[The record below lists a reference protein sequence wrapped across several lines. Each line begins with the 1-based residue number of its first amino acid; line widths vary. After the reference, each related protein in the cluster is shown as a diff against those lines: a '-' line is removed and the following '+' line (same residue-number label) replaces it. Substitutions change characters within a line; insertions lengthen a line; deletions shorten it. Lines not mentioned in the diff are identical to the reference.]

1 MTTTEPAAH
10 RQRRPSAATL
20 VVVSCALVA
29 AAARMPGIGWSV
41 GPDESG
47 FTLVARTWH
56 PTAASP
62 YGQYWVDRPPPL
74 IALVKL
80 TDAIGGVHALRWVA
94 AVGCALLV
102 LAAAALAREV
112 ARSGAPGTAGR
123 ATVLTALGTTALV
136 SNASIDLVFAKGE
149 VLSLPLLVGSAW
161 LVLRALRSR
170 SALAAALAGLL
181 AGSAIG
187 LKQNLFDGI
196 VFAAV
201 VFVGETVRHTLTR
214 RDLARLGGAF
224 AAAALLPTLAT
235 AAWAIAEGVQ
245 LSALWY
251 AVYGFR
257 GDAFDVI
264 LAGPLSAPVRRAEH
278 LVVVSL
284 TTGLVVLFGW
294 FVLSVRRLTR
304 QRPVLTVATLAVLLV
319 DSVSLALGGNY
330 WRPYLFGLVPAAV
343 LSLALLTSATAAT
356 SGAPATGARRELSR
370 PVTSAVVALLVASSL
385 VTGVRWARTWPAH
398 PGPSTGVAIG
408 RAIAAASQPG
418 DMLTVWGGQAD
429 VQLASG
435 LTSPYAYLWSL
446 PARTR
451 DPGST
456 QLAAVLAGPQAPTW
470 FLAWVPLDTWR
481 DGTAAS
487 VGPVLRERYVRVG
500 QACGGHPLYRLE
512 TAPRA
517 APAIGCAPIRAARS
531 TSSP

>member
-10 RQRRPSAATL
+10 RQRRPSASTL
-20 VVVSCALVA
+20 VVVACALVA
-29 AAARMPGIGWSV
+29 AAARIPGVGWSV

-201 VFVGETVRHTLTR
+201 VLVGETIRHTLTR

-224 AAAALLPTLAT
+224 AAAALVPPLAT
-235 AAWAIAEGVQ
+235 AAWALAAGVR

-264 LAGPLSAPVRRAEH
+264 LAGPLSAPLGRAEH
-278 LVVVSL
+278 LLSVAL

-294 FVLSVRRLTR
+294 LLVSVRRLAR

-319 DSVSLALGGNY
+319 DSVSLALGGSY

-343 LSLALLTSATAAT
+343 LSLALLTSATAAP
-356 SGAPATGARRELSR
+356 SAE
-370 PVTSAVVALLVASSL
+370 PVTREPRGPSRLVTGAVVALLVASSL
-385 VTGVRWARTWPAH
+385 VSGVRWVRVWPAH
-398 PGPSTGVAIG
+398 PGPSNGVAVG
-408 RAIAAASQPG
+408 RAIGSASQPG
-418 DMLTVWGGQAD
+418 DTLTVWGGQAE

-435 LTSPYAYLWSL
+435 LASPYAYLWSL

-470 FLAWVPLDTWR
+470 FLAWASLGAWR
-481 DGTAAS
+481 DGTAAA
-487 VGPVLRERYVRVG
+487 VGPVLRARYVRVG
-500 QACGGHPLYRLE
+500 RACGGHTLYRLAA
-512 TAPRA
+512 TPRA
-517 APAIGCAPIRAARS
+517 APAVTCVPIKAARAR
-531 TSSP
+531 TAP

>member
-10 RQRRPSAATL
+10 RQRRPSASTL
-20 VVVSCALVA
+20 VVVASALVA

-56 PTAASP
+56 PTAGSP

-94 AVGCALLV
+94 AVGCAFLV

-112 ARSGAPGTAGR
+112 ARSGAAGTAGR
-123 ATVLTALGTTALV
+123 AAVLTAIGTTALV

-161 LVLRALRSR
+161 LVLRALRTR
-170 SALAAALAGLL
+170 STVAAALAGLL

-187 LKQNLFDGI
+187 LKQNLFGGI

-201 VFVGETVRHTLTR
+201 VLVGETLRHTLTR

-224 AAAALLPTLAT
+224 AAAALVPPLAT
-235 AAWAIAEGVQ
+235 AAWALAAGVR

-264 LAGPLSAPVRRAEH
+264 LAGPLGATERRAAT
-278 LVVVSL
+278 LVVVAT
-284 TTGLVVLFGW
+284 TTGLALLFLW
-294 FVLSVRRLTR
+294 FLVSSRRLFR
-304 QRPVLTVATLAVLLV
+304 ERPVLILATGAVLVV
-319 DSVSLALGGNY
+319 DSVSLALGGSY
-330 WRPYLFGLVPAAV
+330 WRPYLFGLVPAAT
-343 LSLALLTSATAAT
+343 LSLALLTSAD
-356 SGAPATGARRELSR
+356 PATATRWARPRV
-370 PVTSAVVALLVASSL
+370 VTTALVALLVASS
-385 VTGVRWARTWPAH
+385 VVSGARWVRSWPQADD
-398 PGPSTGVAIG
+398 PTNGVAIG
-408 RAIAAASQPG
+408 RAIGATSRSG
-418 DMLTVWGGQAD
+418 DTLTIWGGQAD

-435 LTSPYAYLWSL
+435 LASPYQYLWSL

-451 DPGST
+451 DPGSR
-456 QLAAVLAGPQAPTW
+456 QLAGVLAGPQAPTW
-470 FLAWVPLDTWR
+470 FLSWVAINAWH
-481 DGTAAS
+481 DGTAAALD
-487 VGPVLRERYVRVG
+487 PVLQERYVKTGR
-500 QACGGHPLYRLE
+500 ACGGHDLYRLKA
-512 TAPRA
+512 APRA
-517 APAIGCAPIRAARS
+517 DPAVGCGPIRAARAH
-531 TSSP
+531 TAP